1 MKNLNQSFPVRPY
14 LPADVS
20 GLQELFAQSID
31 ELCTEDYSDEQRL
44 AWISR
49 AEDRRAFV
57 NSRLKEIEGGAPE
70 KFFEERRTLTEY
82 QPTPRFLLLW
92 RMVGAAIG
100 ITAAV
105 LLIMEVA
112 HQRNEDAARIE
123 ATHAMA
129 AARIAV
135 GKAEN
140 GDRAT
145 YRDAQA
151 ELARADTALKKWEE
165 LAED

>member
-1 MKNLNQSFPVRPY
+1 MVSY
-14 LPADVS
+14 LALLMALGAAIAIWPSQWAMPS
-20 GLQELFAQSID
+20 TNA
-31 ELCTEDYSDEQRL
+31 RL
-44 AWISR
+44 
-49 AEDRRAFV
+49 RRL
-57 NSRLKEIEGGAPE
+57 REIEGGAPE
-70 KFFEERRTLTEY
+70 KFFEERRTLAEY

-105 LLIMEVA
+105 LLIMEVMD
-112 HQRNEDAARIE
+112 QRNEDTARIE

-135 GKAEN
+135 GKAES

-145 YRDAQA
+145 YREAQA
-151 ELARADTALKKWEE
+151 EVARADAALKRWEE
-165 LAED
+165 LAKD